1 MGWNGSD
8 GAASRTP
15 QGDAPGRRQ
24 SEADAGTAP
33 RRPWGVA
40 PAKRKPARPPY
51 RRGLLAGLVVVA
63 LGGAATWWICGDGQA
78 KRGDA
83 PDDGGRPAGRIADAS
98 PAAPAPRVA
107 PPDGRKTNDKQQAEK
122 SAAPAVPDGMVAVT
136 NAGKVLFMTPKE
148 AETFRRAC
156 RDTTLRTKTEKRL
169 RLLASVPVGSP
180 VPPMPGFV
188 DMDADLQATLANK
201 IEILPD
207 DTPSEVEQKKF
218 VMAFKEY
225 MAEEIAAGKT
235 ANQVYE
241 EYVQT
246 MNKVAALTSEGSKM
260 ARELKAE
267 GDLEG
272 ARKFL
277 ERVNAKI
284 EEMGGNPIDL
294 DRRPKGM
301 SSQAKEQ
308 SR

>member
-1 MGWNGSD
+1 MVWNGSD
-8 GAASRTP
+8 GAASRKP
-15 QGDAPGRRQ
+15 QGDAPVRW
-24 SEADAGTAP
+24 E
-33 RRPWGVA
+33 
-40 PAKRKPARPPY
+40 PARPPY
-51 RRGLLAGLVVVA
+51 RRGPLAGLVIVA

-78 KRGDA
+78 KREGLS
-83 PDDGGRPAGRIADAS
+83 DDGGRPATRIADVS
-98 PAAPAPRVA
+98 PAARVSLA
-107 PPDGRKTNDKQQAEK
+107 QKEQNTVDKKPENK
-122 SAAPAVPDGMVAVT
+122 DSAPAVPNGMVAVT

-169 RLLASVPVGSP
+169 RLLASIPVGSP
-180 VPPMPGFV
+180 VPPMPGV
-188 DMDADLQATLANK
+188 IDMDADLQATLANK

-207 DTPSEVEQKKF
+207 DTPREIEQKKF

-225 MAEEIAAGKT
+225 MAEEIATGKT

-277 ERVNAKI
+277 EKVNAKI

-301 SSQAKEQ
+301 SSQKKEQ
-308 SR
+308 LR

>member
-1 MGWNGSD
+1 MVWNGSD
-8 GAASRTP
+8 GAASRKP
-15 QGDAPGRRQ
+15 QGDAPVRRE
-24 SEADAGTAP
+24 S
-33 RRPWGVA
+33 
-40 PAKRKPARPPY
+40 ARPPY
-51 RRGLLAGLVVVA
+51 RRGLLAGLVIVA
-63 LGGAATWWICGDGQA
+63 LGGAATWWFCGDGQA
-78 KRGDA
+78 KREGL
-83 PDDGGRPAGRIADAS
+83 PDDGGRPAMRIADVSHAARVV
-98 PAAPAPRVA
+98 PAQKEQ
-107 PPDGRKTNDKQQAEK
+107 KTVDKKPENK
-122 SAAPAVPDGMVAVT
+122 DSAPAVPNGMVAVS

-169 RLLASVPVGSP
+169 RLLASIPVGSP
-180 VPPMPGFV
+180 VPPMPGV
-188 DMDADLQATLANK
+188 IDMDADLQATLANK

-207 DTPSEVEQKKF
+207 DTPREIEQKKF

-225 MAEEIAAGKT
+225 MAEEIATGKT

-277 ERVNAKI
+277 EKVNAKI

-301 SSQAKEQ
+301 SSQKKEQ
-308 SR
+308 LR

>member
-1 MGWNGSD
+1 MAWNGSD
-8 GAASRTP
+8 GSASRQSQGGAPEKKATP
-15 QGDAPGRRQ
+15 GGVESRR
-24 SEADAGTAP
+24 SC
-33 RRPWGVA
+33 GVA
-40 PAKRKPARPPY
+40 RPY
-51 RRGLLAGLVVVA
+51 RRGLLAGLAIVA
-63 LGGAATWWICGDGQA
+63 LGGAAMWWVVG
-78 KRGDA
+78 RGGHAERETLPDA
-83 PDDGGRPAGRIADAS
+83 PRVAPAARIPDAS
-98 PAAPAPRVA
+98 PAPRVA
-107 PPDGRKTNDKQQAEK
+107 PAESQQKPAATQRPSK
-122 SAAPAVPDGMVAVT
+122 PAAPAVPDGMVAVT

-148 AETFRRAC
+148 AETFRRAS

-169 RLLASVPVGSP
+169 RLLASVPIGSP

-188 DMDADLQATLANK
+188 DMDADLQATLDNK

-207 DTPSEVEQKKF
+207 DTEREIEQKKF

-246 MNKVAALTSEGSKM
+246 MNKVATLTSEGSKM
-260 ARELKAE
+260 AREMRGE

-272 ARKFL
+272 AKQFL

-301 SSQAKEQ
+301 SGKAKEQ
-308 SR
+308 

>member
-1 MGWNGSD
+1 MAWNGSD
-8 GAASRTP
+8 GGASRQS
-15 QGDAPGRRQ
+15 QGGTHEKKATQGGTESRR
-24 SEADAGTAP
+24 S
-33 RRPWGVA
+33 RGVA
-40 PAKRKPARPPY
+40 RPY
-51 RRGLLAGLVVVA
+51 WRGLLALALVMVGGGLAWWWVVGR
-63 LGGAATWWICGDGQA
+63 GGHAGRAPL
-78 KRGDA
+78 
-83 PDDGGRPAGRIADAS
+83 PDDKRPASRIASAE
-98 PAAPAPRVA
+98 P
-107 PPDGRKTNDKQQAEK
+107 KTTVSTKKDPLPLSNSTRQKEPL
-122 SAAPAVPDGMVAVT
+122 AAPAVPDGMVAVT

-169 RLLASVPVGSP
+169 RLLASIPIGSP

-188 DMDADLQATLANK
+188 DMDADLQATLDNK

-207 DTPSEVEQKKF
+207 DTAREIEQKKF

-260 ARELKAE
+260 AREMRGE

-272 ARKFL
+272 AKKFL

-301 SSQAKEQ
+301 SGKSKEQ
-308 SR
+308 